1 MRRPEREAAFLEAA
15 GTRRLGRVVE
25 WHDELGSTQDRV
37 RELAD
42 AGAAEGALVVAD
54 VQTAGRGRKG
64 DPWSSQRGGL
74 FASLLLTPSGT
85 AQQAAG
91 LTLVF
96 ARAVR
101 ETLHYD
107 FCLPA
112 TIKEPNDVLV
122 GGRKIC
128 GILAD
133 AASRAGDEGVERV
146 IIGFGLNVAN
156 PLPAELDGMATTMAT
171 YLTEPPGIEH
181 VLARVLERFEALYF
195 GPRA

>member
-1 MRRPEREAAFLEAA
+1 MRRPDREAAFLEASR
-15 GTRRLGRVVE
+15 TKRLGRAVE

-37 RELAD
+37 RELAG

-74 FASLLLTPSGT
+74 FASLLLTPRGT
-85 AQQAAG
+85 AQEAAA
-91 LTLVF
+91 LTLAF

-133 AASRAGDEGVERV
+133 ATSRAGEEGVERV
-146 IIGFGLNVAN
+146 ILGFGLNVAN
-156 PLPAELDGMATTMAT
+156 PLPRELDGLATTMGA
-171 YLTEPPGIEH
+171 YLNEPPPLEH
-181 VLARVLERFEALYF
+181 VLARVLERFESLY
-195 GPRA
+195 GRAPA

>member
-1 MRRPEREAAFLEAA
+1 MRLPQREAAFLEASRA
-15 GTRRLGRVVE
+15 RRLGRAIE
-25 WHDELGSTQDRV
+25 WHDALGSTQDRL

-42 AGAAEGALVVAD
+42 AGGGEGALVVAD

-64 DPWSSQRGGL
+64 DPWSSQTGGL
-74 FASLLLTPSGT
+74 WASVLLYPKGT
-85 AQQAAG
+85 AQEAAA

-101 ETLHYD
+101 ETLHFD

-133 AASRAGDEGVERV
+133 ATSRAGAEGVERV
-146 IIGFGLNVAN
+146 ILGFGLNVAN
-156 PLPAELDGMATTMAT
+156 PLPPELEGLATSMGA
-171 YLTEPPGIEH
+171 YLNTPPPLEH
-181 VLARVLERFEALYF
+181 VLARVIERFEAIQ
-195 GPRA
+195 